1 MTRDKLMLSG
11 QETRTDEQIRR
22 LEVDVNGMDFEHGN

>member
-1 MTRDKLMLSG
+1 MLSG

-22 LEVDVNGMDFEHGN
+22 LEVNVSGMDLEHGR